1 MTEFL
6 LQFAQN
12 IGYFLILPI
21 IIAWSISFLSSLL
34 SQWLTIHTSYTI
46 TAILSFFG
54 VVIHELSH
62 LIVAIIFRHHI
73 TEFRLWQISDDGVL
87 GYVNREYNPSS
98 FYQKLG
104 NIFISI
110 APIVGVTAAI
120 CSLIKFIWV
129 PGLYIR
135 NTFVIL
141 IIGSLL
147 LGFNLSAADWQNF
160 RRGIPLYLIVILFIS
175 TLQYLF

>member
-21 IIAWSISFLSSLL
+21 IIAWSISFLSGLL
-34 SQWLTIHTSYTI
+34 SQWLTIQTSYTI

-73 TEFRLWQISDDGVL
+73 TEFRLWQISDMV
-87 GYVNREYNPSS
+87 
-98 FYQKLG
+98 
-104 NIFISI
+104 
-110 APIVGVTAAI
+110 
-120 CSLIKFIWV
+120 C
-129 PGLYIR
+129 
-135 NTFVIL
+135 
-141 IIGSLL
+141 
-147 LGFNLSAADWQNF
+147 
-160 RRGIPLYLIVILFIS
+160 
-175 TLQYLF
+175 

>member
-73 TEFRLWQISDDGVL
+73 TGFRLWQISDDGVL

-98 FYQKLG
+98 FIKNLA
-104 NIFISI
+104 IS
-110 APIVGVTAAI
+110 
-120 CSLIKFIWV
+120 
-129 PGLYIR
+129 
-135 NTFVIL
+135 
-141 IIGSLL
+141 
-147 LGFNLSAADWQNF
+147 LSASRQ
-160 RRGIPLYLIVILFIS
+160 
-175 TLQYLF
+175 